1 MYNTQPENEIQVVIT
16 VLWRDFIIIIV
27 IIK

>member
-1 MYNTQPENEIQVVIT
+1 MYNTQPENEIQVVIS
-16 VLWRDFIIIIV
+16 VLGTDFIIIIV